1 MDQGTQQRQAGFP
14 AFAALASRGAVGG
27 VEAGEVS
34 GLVEVPLNGFLQ
46 AHQNPRVGGMVVRW
60 GEEAGGRGHMTATV
74 AQDRAHGPVVGRG
87 VRR

>member
-46 AHQNPRVGGMVVRW
+46 AHQNPGVGGMVVR
-60 GEEAGGRGHMTATV
+60 GGKEAGGRGHMPAAV
-74 AQDRAHGPVVGRG
+74 A
-87 VRR
+87 

>member
-27 VEAGEVS
+27 IEAGEMS

-46 AHQNPRVGGMVVRW
+46 AHQNPGVGGMVVRW
-60 GEEAGGRGHMTATV
+60 SKKAGGRGDMPAAV